1 MSGNGRGGGVNPMRG
16 LIVIIATIIAMAFD
30 SSFGGVFTLRSAGSI
45 TPLAMPCLLVFIALF
60 APETL
65 VFITSIILGVLVDL
79 SPGQGYLAGGTHLIG
94 PHALGYL
101 ITALLV
107 IRIRVVVFRRRVLTI
122 AVLTAAS
129 VLVTGSVYALVMLI
143 RGILPWTPVATG
155 GGIDAFAKLFGTAIY
170 TGLLAVPLGWC
181 MLATIG
187 IWRFQS
193 PTSRRST
200 WR

>member
-1 MSGNGRGGGVNPMRG
+1 MRA

-45 TPLAMPCLLVFIALF
+45 TPLAMPCLVVFISLF
-60 APETL
+60 APVTL
-65 VFITSIILGVLVDL
+65 VYALSLLLGVLVDL
-79 SPGQGYLAGGTHLIG
+79 SPGQGILAGGSHLIG

-107 IRIRVVVFRRRVLTI
+107 VRIRVVVFRRRVLTV
-122 AVLTAAS
+122 AVLAAGS
-129 VLVTGSVYALVMLI
+129 VLVTGSVYALVMLV
-143 RGILPWTPVATG
+143 RGMLPWTPDAAG
-155 GGIDAFAKLFGTAIY
+155 GGIEAFAKLFGTAIY

-181 MLATIG
+181 MLSTIG
-187 IWRFQS
+187 MWRFQS

>member
-1 MSGNGRGGGVNPMRG
+1 MRA

-30 SSFGGVFTLRSAGSI
+30 SSFGGVFTLRSIGSI

-60 APETL
+60 APKTIVL
-65 VFITSIILGVLVDL
+65 VLSIVLGVLVDL
-79 SPGQGYLAGGTHLIG
+79 SPGQGHLTGGIHLIG

-101 ITALLV
+101 VTVLFVLK
-107 IRIRVVVFRRRVLTI
+107 IRVVVFRRRVLTI
-122 AVLTAAS
+122 AVLATGS
-129 VLVTGSVYALVMLI
+129 VIVTGSVYAFVMLA
-143 RGILPWTPVATG
+143 RGVLYWNPPASG
-155 GGIDAFAKLFGTAIY
+155 GGIEAFAKLLGTAIY

-187 IWRFQS
+187 MWRFQS
-193 PTSRRST
+193 PTSRRAT

>member
-1 MSGNGRGGGVNPMRG
+1 MRA

-45 TPLAMPCLLVFIALF
+45 TPLAMPCLVVFVSLF
-60 APETL
+60 APETI
-65 VFITSIILGVLVDL
+65 VFVLALTMGVLVDL
-79 SPGQGYLAGGTHLIG
+79 SPGQGQLAGGVHLIG

-101 ITALLV
+101 VTALLV
-107 IRIRVVVFRRRVLTI
+107 VKIRVIVFRRRVLTL
-122 AVLTAAS
+122 AVLAAGS
-129 VLVTGSVYALVMLI
+129 VLVTGSVYAFVMLL
-143 RGILPWTPVATG
+143 RDLLPWAEASPG
-155 GGIDAFAKLFGTAIY
+155 GGIEEFAKLVGTAIY

-187 IWRFQS
+187 MWRFQS
-193 PTSRRST
+193 PTSRRAT

>member
-1 MSGNGRGGGVNPMRG
+1 MRA
-16 LIVIIATIIAMAFD
+16 LIFIIATIIAMAFD

-45 TPLAMPCLLVFIALF
+45 TPLAMPCLVVFIALF

-65 VFITSIILGVLVDL
+65 VYALSLVLGVLVDL
-79 SPGQGYLAGGTHLIG
+79 SPGQGVLEGGSHLIG

-101 ITALLV
+101 VTALLV
-107 IRIRVVVFRRRVLTI
+107 VRIRVVVFRRRVLTV
-122 AVLTAAS
+122 AVLAAGS
-129 VLVTGSVYALVMLI
+129 VLVTGSVYALVMLV
-143 RGILPWTPVATG
+143 RMLLWTPSAASG
-155 GGIDAFAKLFGTAIY
+155 GVEAFAKLFGTAIY

-181 MLATIG
+181 MLSTIG
-187 IWRFQS
+187 MWRFQS